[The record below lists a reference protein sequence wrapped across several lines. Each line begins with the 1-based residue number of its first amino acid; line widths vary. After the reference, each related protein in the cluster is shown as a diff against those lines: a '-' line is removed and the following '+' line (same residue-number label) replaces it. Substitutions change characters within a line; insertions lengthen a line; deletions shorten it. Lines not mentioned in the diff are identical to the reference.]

1 VDAGGVDSNSVDI
14 NNFFNLKTT
23 QLSNKLDT
31 QTIDIGYHADQN
43 APYVQVLSPSDYNTI
58 GGTQSIDFN
67 FESGYGAAAALTA
80 RLAYAT
86 TVQTSTTG
94 GTQIVSQALSSYSCS
109 AGPVF
114 RCSYSWDLSALAD
127 ANYFIVLTGID
138 SNGSRVDNSDNNF
151 AVANDSVAPTTTADY
166 NNAWQNTDANVGLT
180 CTDTSGCA
188 LTQYRIDSDS
198 TSSVSMGVWTTYS
211 GAGILFSSDGNWA
224 IDYNSTDARGNRET
238 TNRIYVLID
247 KTLPT
252 LSLTITNLTVS
263 GLSASFSYSGSAT
276 SGIKK
281 YWISS
286 DGGST
291 YEDNGSNT
299 DYSFSISPSVKLP
312 HTQRVYIKAQNNADV
327 NTAAQAV
334 DIKFESASGGTTKL
348 CGNNV
353 CDPSETAAIC
363 PLDCDSVCGDHACT
377 HIENNSTCPI
387 DCAVGCGNQIC
398 ESTESSANCPVDC
411 GYTYDDENPST
422 PPVEIIPQ
430 TNPDTGAPRQCAK
443 NPDCEDDNLCTAN
456 RCIKGTCY
464 AIHYPDGEPCDVGSV
479 CQNHACIKIAKPYIP
494 PAQADPIFIVSVAVI
509 LLVLGAIAFEYLK
522 K

>member
-1 VDAGGVDSNSVDI
+1 
-14 NNFFNLKTT
+14 
-23 QLSNKLDT
+23 
-31 QTIDIGYHADQN
+31 
-43 APYVQVLSPSDYNTI
+43 
-58 GGTQSIDFN
+58 
-67 FESGYGAAAALTA
+67 
-80 RLAYAT
+80 
-86 TVQTSTTG
+86 
-94 GTQIVSQALSSYSCS
+94 
-109 AGPVF
+109 
-114 RCSYSWDLSALAD
+114 
-127 ANYFIVLTGID
+127 
-138 SNGSRVDNSDNNF
+138 
-151 AVANDSVAPTTTADY
+151 
-166 NNAWQNTDANVGLT
+166 
-180 CTDTSGCA
+180 
-188 LTQYRIDSDS
+188 
-198 TSSVSMGVWTTYS
+198 
-211 GAGILFSSDGNWA
+211 
-224 IDYNSTDARGNRET
+224 
-238 TNRIYVLID
+238 VLID